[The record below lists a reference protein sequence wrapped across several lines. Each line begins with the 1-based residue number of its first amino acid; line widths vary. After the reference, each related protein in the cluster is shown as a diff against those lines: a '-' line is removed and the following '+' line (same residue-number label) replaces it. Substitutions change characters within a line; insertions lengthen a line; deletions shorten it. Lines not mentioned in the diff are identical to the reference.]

1 MPTDF
6 IQPGNV
12 KKLILEYLLGSTELF
27 VFALLI
33 GISFLSAKFQFSNR
47 NFMLI
52 LIISSMIFAGVL
64 GQAIYVL
71 VLIIVGFVIFKAI
84 GRFYT

>member
-6 IQPGNV
+6 IQPGNL
-12 KKLILEYLLGSTELF
+12 KKIILEYLLGSPELF
-27 VFALLI
+27 IFVLLI
-33 GISFLSAKFQFSNR
+33 GISFLSAKFQLSNR

-52 LIISSMIFAGVL
+52 LVISSLIFAGIL
-64 GQAIYVL
+64 GQAVYIL
-71 VLIIVGFVIFKAI
+71 ILIIVGFVIFKGI